1 MHIMDSNFF
10 TWMRTPLTHINKY
23 AIPLFLFGI
32 MTIVSCAQQKN
43 IVHLNDTLK
52 VTKKLIHAEDFE
64 SNMDSWVVEQREG
77 GKAEI
82 KNEKLEINDASGCT
96 IWFNKK
102 LKGPIMIEYDTYIIK
117 NGGPNDRVSDMNCFW
132 MAKDMEYPENLFQN
146 SKERGGK
153 FSNYDSLRLYYM
165 GVGGHHNTKTRFRR
179 YVGNGERPL
188 LPEHDFTNPDF
199 LLIPNQVYHI
209 KIIAFNNTI
218 QYYRDDILMVDY
230 FDENPYTSG
239 YFGFRTVN
247 NHMTIDNFKVSKL
260 IAKN

>member
-1 MHIMDSNFF
+1 
-10 TWMRTPLTHINKY
+10 MRTPKMQLIHSK
-23 AIPLFLFGI
+23 FLILCFGVT
-32 MTIVSCAQQKN
+32 MVTSCAQQKKS
-43 IVHLNDTLK
+43 IPLGDTWK
-52 VTKKLIHAEDFE
+52 VSSKVLHEDNFDGTLD
-64 SNMDSWVVEQREG
+64 NWVVEQRAG

-82 KNEKLEINDASGCT
+82 INGKLEINDASGCT

-102 LKGPIMIEYDTYIIK
+102 LEGGIIIEYDTFIIK
-117 NGGPNDRVSDMNCFW
+117 DGGPNDRVSDMNCFW
-132 MAKDMEYPENLFQN
+132 MAKDMEHPENLFAK

-199 LLIPNQVYHI
+199 LLTPNQVYHI
-209 KIIAFNNTI
+209 KIVAFGNTV
-218 QYYRDDILMVDY
+218 QYYRNNVLMVDFY
-230 FDENPYTSG
+230 DESPYTSG

-247 NHMTIDNFKVSKL
+247 NHMTIDNFKVSEL
-260 IAKN
+260 TQKN